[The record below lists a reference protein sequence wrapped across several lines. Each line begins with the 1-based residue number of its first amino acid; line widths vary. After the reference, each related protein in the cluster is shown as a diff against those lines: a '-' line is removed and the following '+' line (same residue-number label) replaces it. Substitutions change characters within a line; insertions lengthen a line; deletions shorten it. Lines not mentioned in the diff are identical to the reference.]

1 VNTAKGTGLAARSPN
16 RAVAV
21 LALTTLVPLAL
32 LAWTSVA
39 LSSRAVED
47 QVQSAV
53 RSSAVAN
60 ANYVSKEMT
69 SLAEL
74 VASYADRPFLRAAFG
89 EGDPARYDLSAFEE
103 QLSQLRGSRPGIAT
117 TFLAE
122 PGGRLL
128 AINPGTPGILGK
140 DFSYRDWYRGVTTT
154 GMPYVSEAYRS
165 AATGEPLVTAA
176 AAIVRD
182 SNGGRLGILV
192 AAYNLTT
199 LQDFAD
205 RPGPGQPVALT
216 ITDQRGTV
224 VASSRRDA
232 ATTVGRRADP
242 APQLLP
248 DGQPDLVVGGRDVV
262 ATAAV
267 PDLGWT
273 VSAEVTKKQAFA
285 AVRTLRTTVL
295 AIAGGLALVL
305 LAGLWLQLRT
315 LRARARVEA
324 ELIDASEQ
332 AYEGARVKSEF
343 LANMS
348 HEIRTP
354 MNGVLGMTELLL
366 DTALSAEQR
375 EYAQTVHRS
384 AESLLSVI
392 DQILD
397 FSKIEAGQ
405 VGIESVDFNLR
416 SCVDDAVG
424 LLARQADERGLELV
438 VLVQPDVPDRVR
450 GDPGRL
456 RQVLINLVGNAVKFT
471 AVGEV
476 AVRVAP
482 DTGAPGVL
490 RFEVVD
496 TGVGI
501 PPEAQARIFDSFAQ
515 ADASTT
521 RRYGGTGLGLSISQK
536 LVRLLGGDIGLT
548 STSAGTTFWFT
559 ACFQE
564 PSEGPADLPA
574 VGLRGRR
581 ALVVDDNATN
591 RLLLEQ
597 SLRGWG
603 VEVELAVDGPSGLTA
618 IRSATRAGEP
628 FDVALLDFHMPG
640 QNGMQLAKAIRREQ
654 PAGEPRLLLLTSGG
668 TRGDAVGAR
677 RAGIDGYLTKPV
689 RHAALYDTLTTVLG
703 LQGAPGS
710 APLVTTHALSERRA
724 AARGRLLV
732 AEDNPVNQ
740 MLAVRL
746 LQGRGYSVDVAANGR
761 EAVEAVRRHRYAAV
775 LMDCQMPEMD
785 GYEATMAIR
794 LLEGDRHTPIIAM
807 TAGALATDRAKS
819 LAAGMDAHVSKP
831 VRRDELWAALDL
843 WTTPPDARDA
853 FTEPAEPLDL
863 HRDAATEGDALDS
876 AHLEELR
883 ALEKASGRPL
893 LEPLIS
899 AFLSA
904 APQITDQISQGLD
917 EQDWPAV
924 AAAAHRLRGS
934 SGSLGALDLAAACAV
949 LETAALA
956 GSPAAARDGLASLV
970 TALDRVRPALDSARQ
985 LR

>member
-1 VNTAKGTGLAARSPN
+1 VNTVTGTGLATRSPN

-21 LALTTLVPLAL
+21 LALTTLVPLAM

-39 LSSRAVED
+39 LSSRAV
-47 QVQSAV
+47 QSEVESTV
-53 RSSAVAN
+53 RGLAVAN
-60 ANYVSKEMT
+60 ANYVDKEMT
-69 SLAEL
+69 GLAEL
-74 VASYADRPFLRAAFG
+74 VQSYADRPYLRAAFG
-89 EGDPARYDLSAFEE
+89 GGDPARYDLPAFEY
-103 QLSQLRGSRPGIAT
+103 QLSELRGSRPGIAT

-140 DFSYRDWYRGVTTT
+140 DFSYRDWYRGVTST
-154 GMPYVSEAYRS
+154 GRPYVSEAYRS
-165 AATGEPLVTAA
+165 AATGGPLVTAA
-176 AAIVRD
+176 AAIVHD
-182 SNGGRLGILV
+182 SHGGRLGILV
-192 AAYNLTT
+192 AAYSLET
-199 LQDFAD
+199 LQQFVD
-205 RPGPGQPVALT
+205 RPGPDQPLALT
-216 ITDQRGTV
+216 ITDRRGTV
-224 VASSRRDA
+224 VASSRHDA
-232 ATTVGRRADP
+232 ATVGRRADAGAQVLP
-242 APQLLP
+242 A
-248 DGQPDLVVGGRDVV
+248 GQSDLFVGGRDVV

-267 PDLGWT
+267 PDIGWT

-295 AIAGGLALVL
+295 SIAGGLALVL

-366 DTALSAEQR
+366 DTELSTEQR
-375 EYAQTVHRS
+375 EYAEIVHGS
-384 AESLLSVI
+384 AESLLSVV

-405 VGIESVDFNLR
+405 LGIEEVDFNLR

-424 LLARQADERGLELV
+424 LLAREADGRGLELA

-456 RQVLINLVGNAVKFT
+456 RQVLVNLVGNAVKFT

-482 DTGAPGVL
+482 EPGAPGLL
-490 RFEVVD
+490 RFEVTD

-521 RRYGGTGLGLSISQK
+521 RRYGGTGLGLSISRE

-559 ACFQE
+559 ARFQE
-564 PSEGPADLPA
+564 PSEGPVELPA

-597 SLRGWG
+597 NLRGWG
-603 VEVELAVDGPSGLTA
+603 LEVELAVDGPTGLSA
-618 IRSATRAGEP
+618 IRSASRAREP

-654 PAGEPRLLLLTSGG
+654 PDGETRLLLLTSGG
-668 TRGDAVGAR
+668 TRGDAAEAR
-677 RAGIDGYLTKPV
+677 RAGIDGYLSKPV
-689 RHAALYDTLTTVLG
+689 RHAALYDALTAVLG

-710 APLVTTHALSERRA
+710 APWVTARALSERRA

-746 LQGRGYSVDVAANGR
+746 LQGRGYSVDVAANGH

-794 LLEGDRHTPIIAM
+794 LLEGDHHTPIIAM
-807 TAGALATDRAKS
+807 TAGALATDRDKS
-819 LAAGMDAHVSKP
+819 MAAGMDAHVSKP
-831 VRRDELWAALDL
+831 VRRDELWGVLDL
-843 WTTPPDARDA
+843 WTTPSDAPQTP
-853 FTEPAEPLDL
+853 TEPAPL
-863 HRDAATEGDALDS
+863 RPDATADDDELDR

-904 APQITDQISQGLD
+904 APQITEQLSHGLD
-917 EQDWPAV
+917 GKDWPAV

-934 SGSLGALDLAAACAV
+934 SASLGALDLAAACAD

-956 GSPAAARDGLASLV
+956 KSPAAGRAALASLK
-970 TALDRVRPALDSARQ
+970 TALDRVRPELDNARQ
-985 LR
+985 LS